1 MQAQRQTTG
10 PRLMFPFQDAC
21 FFYLLHSGKQ
31 HHSQVAIVILAL
43 WMQAS
48 MHVAA
53 AQPVQGL
60 QPGTGQGFLK
70 IQQQAR
76 SIQSQYD
83 LGHGLQLKFS
93 HETFCGEQPAHIGA
107 VDKIAIPTNPSATGS
122 HSGAPRADNRLT
134 KAG

>member
-1 MQAQRQTTG
+1 
-10 PRLMFPFQDAC
+10 MFPFQDAR
-21 FFYLLHSGKQ
+21 FFDLLQRGMQ
-31 HHSQVAIVILAL
+31 HRVQVAIVILAL

-76 SIQSQYD
+76 SIQSNND
-83 LGHGLQLKFS
+83 LRHGLQLKFS
-93 HETFCGEQPAHIGA
+93 HATFCGEKPAHIGA
-107 VDKIAIPTNPSATGS
+107 VDKIAIATNPSATGS
-122 HSGAPRADNRLT
+122 HSGAPRGDNRLT